1 MKASHI
7 CRVNVCLLPDS
18 AATEYTCVLPTYV
31 PILLNL
37 HTKSHTDDDFEV
49 YYFCSKVIDVKLFST
64 KCFKAVAVAT
74 LLHSIICNA

>member
-18 AATEYTCVLPTYV
+18 AVLPTYV